1 MDGVRVPF
9 GGVTMKTFA
18 ALTVT
23 GVAGILLFK
32 LLTALVFPILG
43 LFVGLLFMTVKLAL
57 LAAVIFFVYS
67 MIKKRKEAE
76 VA

>member
-1 MDGVRVPF
+1 
-9 GGVTMKTFA
+9 MKTFA

-32 LLTALVFPILG
+32 LLVVPLLG
-43 LFVGLLFMTVKLAL
+43 LFLGLLVMTVKLAI

-67 MIKKRKEAE
+67 MIKKRKEAD

>member
-1 MDGVRVPF
+1 MR
-9 GGVTMKTFA
+9 TFA

-43 LFVGLLFMTVKLAL
+43 LFMGLLVMTVKLAI
-57 LAAVIFFVYS
+57 LAAIVFFIYS
-67 MIKKRKEAE
+67 MIKKRKEADI
-76 VA
+76 A